1 MKPLA
6 VIGDVHGD
14 VRRLREMLDQLEP
27 SERTIIFVGDYVDGA
42 PHSAEVV
49 EELISRSKRTPGR
62 YHFLAGNH
70 DLALLKYLRDG
81 DFAAF
86 AKLGG
91 VSTLHSYLRETRG
104 NVHCAFARA
113 FPPEH
118 RDFFER
124 LEACWE
130 EEDVLISHAGFDPER
145 PEVRSREVLAHGAG
159 SHIFMAERVP
169 RPLVVCGHYPQ
180 PRGKPYRSTNLI
192 CIDTGCG
199 AMGGPLTAL
208 LLPEHAFVS
217 V

>member
-14 VRRLREMLDQLEP
+14 ARRLREMLDRLEP
-27 SERTIIFVGDYVDGA
+27 SERTMVFVGDYVDGA

-49 EELISRSKRTPGR
+49 EELICRSKREPRR

-70 DLALLKYLRDG
+70 DLALLRYLRGG

-91 VSTLHSYLRETRG
+91 VSTLHSYLGETRG
-104 NVHCAFARA
+104 DVHHAFIRA

-124 LEACWE
+124 LNACWE
-130 EEDVLISHAGFDPER
+130 EEEVLIAHAGFDPER
-145 PEVRSREVLAHGAG
+145 PEIRSRDALAHGAG
-159 SHIFMAERVP
+159 SRIFMAERFP

-180 PRGKPYRSTNLI
+180 ARGEPYQSTNLI

-199 AMGGPLTAL
+199 MADGPLTAL
-208 LLPEHAFVS
+208 LLPERTFIAV
-217 V
+217 